1 MTRFSIG
8 LTTAFLLVACVA
20 SPSLLRIE
28 LVLANGR
35 VIDPASGTD
44 EVLNVGI
51 TGGKVV
57 AMSAAPLDG
66 DQVIDVTGLVVAPG
80 FVDIHSHG
88 LDPYTSSFQVRDG
101 VTTALE

>member
-20 SPSLLRIE
+20 SPSPLRIE

-44 EVLNVGI
+44 EVL
-51 TGGKVV
+51 
-57 AMSAAPLDG
+57 M
-66 DQVIDVTGLVVAPG
+66 LVSPA
-80 FVDIHSHG
+80 
-88 LDPYTSSFQVRDG
+88 VRS
-101 VTTALE
+101 